1 MQHTSKKLSILFVV
15 LIPLVFSLSACRA
28 NISRNEDGSLSV
40 ETTIGQQE
48 LQEAITASIAD
59 PLIKEL
65 NVSLQSGYILVT
77 GQRQR
82 LNEASKTDTLAF
94 RLDLG
99 VGNGQV
105 TATISNAQLD
115 GVPVEQNRVEHWNQ
129 TIASRLVILG
139 KKRPNSSI
147 EALSVTPEAVNM
159 TWKVSR

>member
-1 MQHTSKKLSILFVV
+1 MKNRTRKLSILFVV
-15 LIPLVFSLSACRA
+15 LVVFLSACRA
-28 NISRNEDGSLSV
+28 NISRNQDGSLTV

-48 LQEAITASIAD
+48 LQQAITASIAD

-82 LNEASKTDTLAF
+82 LKDSTRTDSLSF

-99 VGNGQV
+99 LSNGQL
-105 TATISNAQLD
+105 TASISDAQLD
-115 GVPVEQNRVEHWNQ
+115 GAPVDQARLDHWNQ
-129 TIASRLVILG
+129 TIASRIVILG
-139 KKRPNSSI
+139 KKNPNSSL
-147 EALSVTPEAVNM
+147 ESVSVTTEAVSM